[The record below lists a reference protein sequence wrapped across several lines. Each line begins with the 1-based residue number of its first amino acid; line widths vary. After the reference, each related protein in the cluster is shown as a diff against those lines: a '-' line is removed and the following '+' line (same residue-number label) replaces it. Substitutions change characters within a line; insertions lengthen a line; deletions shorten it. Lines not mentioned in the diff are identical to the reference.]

1 MRIRL
6 IALSTSLAAATLL
19 GQGQSPDRAPQP
31 TSTFR
36 GGVNYVRVDMNA
48 SRDGMPVTDLRVEEI
63 ELLEDGVPQKIDAF
77 EHVLVPSGGPEATR
91 VQPDS
96 VRASQQMA
104 ADARARVFVIFID
117 TYHMDAQ
124 QAEQMRV
131 PIRRFLEEG
140 LGPDDLVAVMTPE
153 MTFSSLTFTRKTT
166 ILSGLFDNT
175 MEFLIRDRGSLSD
188 PRDATEQTY
197 ERCFPPVSSEPPTA
211 AKMIVRRREKLSLDA
226 LNDLAVYLG
235 SLRDERKTVLVV
247 TMGWPLYAPDPQMT
261 NRSPSDGPPPIAPID
276 RLRGGRGRDGTDLL
290 PPDSTKV
297 ACEADRMALA
307 NLDHRERMREITGDA
322 NRANVSF
329 FPITP
334 LRIDNSLTQ
343 LSTLRQM
350 AEETEGEAIVNTNNI
365 AEPMRRVIVDMSSY
379 YLLGYQS
386 TNAKTDGKF
395 RTIKVNVKRP
405 NVQVR
410 ARRGYRAVSAAD
422 VSKAAPPGSRP
433 ANPRADDPIAR
444 AFNSVLG
451 VATPAPFRI
460 RASSWTRAVT
470 TGSEGMLWVVGE
482 LDASTRKEPGWAAGS
497 RAEVAVLGADSQV
510 SVRGVDLGA
519 GAGAFAVRV
528 PDVGHVMP
536 GQYDVR
542 ITLRPA
548 GAGGSTLRETTKAAC
563 LPRPRRSARPS
574 FCVGRPASGVSYVET
589 ADPRFR
595 RNERLR
601 LELPAASSAGAEARV
616 VDRNGAPIQM
626 PIQVSTRPDPSG
638 GFQWIV
644 VDATMAP
651 FAAGDYA
658 ITVTQEGAVQ
668 ATAFRVMP

>member
-63 ELLEDGVPQKIDAF
+63 DLLEDGVSQKIDAF
-77 EHVLVPSGGPEATR
+77 EHVVVPSGGPEATR

-117 TYHMDAQ
+117 TYHIDAQ

-153 MTFSSLTFTRKTT
+153 MSFSSLTFTRKTT

-247 TMGWPLYAPDPQMT
+247 TLGWPLYAPDPQMT

-386 TNAKTDGKF
+386 TNAKTDGRF
-395 RTIKVNVKRP
+395 RTIKVTVKRP
-405 NVQVR
+405 GVQVR
-410 ARRGYRAVSAAD
+410 ARKGYRAVAATD
-422 VSKAAPPGSRP
+422 VSKASGARPDAPRP
-433 ANPRADDPIAR
+433 DDAIAR
-444 AFNSVLG
+444 AFKGVLG
-451 VATPAPFRI
+451 VATPVPLRI
-460 RASSWTRAVT
+460 RASSWTRAAA

-548 GAGGSTLRETTKAAC
+548 GAGGSTLRETTKAGVSAAASP
-563 LPRPRRSARPS
+563 LGEAVLLRR
-574 FCVGRPASGVSYVET
+574 GPASGVSYVET

-668 ATAFRVMP
+668 VTAFRVMP